1 MLISEMTDEQ
11 VKTLERKYEQANNLF
26 SVSQKITKQGFFD
39 SVEPTIGCDDAV
51 AVKWCGMYLC
61 IETDGYCHT

>member
-11 VKTLERKYEQANNLF
+11 VKTLERKYKQIDQYKF
-26 SVSQKITKQGFFD
+26 IRKITKQDFFD

-51 AVKWCGMYLC
+51 TVKWCGMYLC

>member
-1 MLISEMTDEQ
+1 MLMSEMTEEQ
-11 VKTLERKYEQANNLF
+11 ILALNHKFDRVTSGQ
-26 SVSQKITKQGFFD
+26 TKQEFFD
-39 SVEPTIGCDDAV
+39 SVQHTIGCDDAV